1 MRRLF
6 LISLAIL
13 CRIQA
18 QNGTFTL
25 ESVVIEGT
33 TLSRETV
40 LDLAGLHIGA
50 SVDQAAFEAA
60 GQKLN
65 DSGLF
70 ESVSYHFGPS
80 QHKGYILTLTLA
92 DPRLINAAIDIPGI
106 NEDEQWRWLAARYP
120 FLDHKVPAN
129 DAGQMFVA
137 RKLEEHLAQ
146 TLEGHHIVTQ
156 VESDLMRGR
165 SLILFEPDPLPRVA
179 SIKFTGEMELT
190 AEQLGAVIPQD
201 VREHGYSGRSFR
213 QAVELNL
220 RRAYEERGM
229 YRVRFPTITA
239 ERQPGWSVS
248 ATVAIEEGPKYT
260 LGDVQIVG
268 DNLPV
273 DAMLKAANFH
283 KNEIANWTEIQN
295 SLYELEKPV
304 KRLGYLNAASVPERI
319 LHDDQHVLDVKVSF
333 RLGPLF
339 RLGQVQF
346 VGLAPNVEE
355 QARKIWG
362 PKPGDP
368 FDYEYPTDF
377 FKAFSRTVDSRLFKR
392 VKATMRK
399 GSSDNVMD
407 FVVTF
412 EPR

>member
-1 MRRLF
+1 M
-6 LISLAIL
+6 
-13 CRIQA
+13 
-18 QNGTFTL
+18 
-25 ESVVIEGT
+25 
-33 TLSRETV
+33 

-50 SVDQAAFEAA
+50 SVDKAAFEAA

-70 ESVSYHFGPS
+70 ESVSYRYGPS
-80 QHKGYILTLTLA
+80 EHKGYILTLMLA
-92 DPRLINAAIDIPGI
+92 DPRLVNAAIDIPGV
-106 NEDEQWRWLAARYP
+106 NEDEQWRWLASRYP

-146 TLEGHHIVTQ
+146 TLEGHHIVAQ
-156 VESDLMRGR
+156 LEADLMHGGK
-165 SLILFEPDPLPRVA
+165 SLILFEPDPLPRIA
-179 SIKFTGEMELT
+179 AIHFTGQMELT
-190 AEQLGAVIPQD
+190 AEQLAAVIPKD
-201 VREHGYSGRSFR
+201 VRDHGYSDRSFR

-229 YRVRFPTITA
+229 YRVRFPSITA
-239 ERQPGWSVS
+239 ERQPGWMVS
-248 ATVAIEEGPKYT
+248 ATVAIEEGARYT
-260 LGDVQIVG
+260 LGDVQIMG
-268 DNLPV
+268 NNLPV
-273 DAMLKAANFH
+273 DAMLKAANFR

-295 SLYELEKPV
+295 SLYDLEKPV

-319 LHDDQHVLDVKVSF
+319 LHDDPRVLDVKVSF

-377 FKAFSRTVDSRLFKR
+377 FKAFSRTVDSRQFKR
-392 VKATMRK
+392 MKSTMRK
-399 GSSDNVMD
+399 GSGDNVMD